1 VTEDPA
7 CTGRLEKASLA
18 GILRPLVRQGKT
30 GLLRFTRGRMVKTV
44 YITEGR
50 LIFATSND
58 PDDRLGEMLLRRGLI
73 TYRTLEESVAAIRA
87 GKRQGTILV
96 ESGEIRSRDLVEGV
110 VGQVQEIIYGL
121 FEWEEGEWQFE
132 EGDLPSREVIVLRMS
147 TGDLL
152 REGIRRVG
160 RWSRIRAGVGGLG
173 QRYTVAGEAAALL
186 GSLTLTHEEMNLV
199 ATLDGPT
206 PLEEILSAARGADF
220 GVCRAVWGL
229 WAAGVL
235 DRVPQDTDETRREGT
250 QPHAERLAG
259 ASVGREI
266 DRFNQLHRFLFELV
280 SYELRERATDLFEQ
294 AFLRASAEHAALFD
308 GVAVD
313 ATGELDPIALRH
325 NVVTREVARYLQ
337 GLDRLLDLE
346 MSLARQ
352 MMGEKKAAI
361 IADGLMALKQ
371 QHLEGKNG

>member
-1 VTEDPA
+1 VTA
-7 CTGRLEKASLA
+7 AGKLEQVSLPEV
-18 GILRPLVRQGKT
+18 LRPLVRQKKT
-30 GLLRFTRGRMVKTV
+30 GLLRFTRGRTAKTV
-44 YITEGR
+44 YLSEGR

-58 PDDRLGEMLLRRGLI
+58 PDDRLGEMLLRKGKI
-73 TYRTLEESVAAIRA
+73 TCRTLEDSVAAIQK

-110 VGQVQEIIYGL
+110 VGQVQEIIYSL
-121 FEWEEGEWQFE
+121 FEWEGGDWQFD

-147 TGDLL
+147 TGDIV
-152 REGIRRVG
+152 REGIRRIA
-160 RWSRIRAGVGGLG
+160 RWSRIRAGVGGLA
-173 QRYTVAGEAAALL
+173 QRYVLAADATAVL
-186 GSLTLTHEEMNLV
+186 GSLSLTHEEMNLV
-199 ATLDGPT
+199 ATLDGAT
-206 PLEEILSAARGADF
+206 TLEEILASARTPDF

-229 WAAGVL
+229 WAAGAL
-235 DRVPQDTDETRREGT
+235 DRVPQDSEGAPVREGT
-250 QPHAERLAG
+250 EPHAERMAG

-294 AFLRASAEHAALFD
+294 AFVGASAEHGPLFE

-361 IADGLMALKQ
+361 IADGLLALKQ
-371 QHLEGKNG
+371 QHLEGK

>member
-1 VTEDPA
+1 VSEA
-7 CTGRLEKASLA
+7 RTGRLEQASLA
-18 GILRPLVRQGKT
+18 GLLRPLVRLKRT
-30 GLLRFTRGRMVKTV
+30 GLLRFTRGRAVKAV
-44 YITEGR
+44 YLSEGR
-50 LIFATSND
+50 LIFATSSD
-58 PDDRLGEMLLRRGLI
+58 PDDRLGEMLLRKGLI
-73 TYRTLEESVAAIRA
+73 TYRTLEGSVAAIRA

-110 VGQVQEIIYGL
+110 VGQVQEIIYSL

-147 TGDLL
+147 TGDLV
-152 REGIRRVG
+152 REGIRRIA
-160 RWSRIRAGVGGLG
+160 RWSRIRAGVGDLG
-173 QRYTVAGEAAALL
+173 QRYTLAAEATALL
-186 GSLTLTHEEMNLV
+186 GSLSLTHEEMNLV
-199 ATLDGPT
+199 ASLDGPT

-235 DRVPQDTDETRREGT
+235 DRVPQDADDARREGT
-250 QPHAERLAG
+250 QPHAERMAG

-266 DRFNQLHRFLFELV
+266 DLFNQLHRFLFELV
-280 SYELRERATDLFEQ
+280 SYDLRERATDLFEQ
-294 AFLRASAEHAALFD
+294 AFQGASAEHAALFE

-313 ATGELDPIALRH
+313 PTGELDPIALRH

-346 MSLARQ
+346 MALARQ

-371 QHLEGKNG
+371 QHLEGK

>member
-1 VTEDPA
+1 MTADLPRG
-7 CTGRLEKASLA
+7 GRLEQTSLPA
-18 GILRPLVRQGKT
+18 ALRPLVRQKKT
-30 GLLRFTRGRMVKTV
+30 GLLRLARGRAIKTV
-44 YITEGR
+44 YLLEGR

-58 PDDRLGEMLLRRGLI
+58 PDDRLGEMLLRKGRIG
-73 TYRTLEESVAAIRA
+73 YRALEESVAAIQK

-110 VGQVQEIIYGL
+110 TEQVQEIIYSL
-121 FEWEEGEWQFE
+121 FEWEDGEWQFE

-147 TGDLL
+147 TGDLV
-152 REGIRRVG
+152 RQGIRRVD
-160 RWSRIRAGVGGLG
+160 RWSRIRAGVGALG
-173 QRYTVAGEAAALL
+173 QRYALSAEAPALL
-186 GSLTLTHEEMNLV
+186 GSLSLTPEEMNLV

-206 PLEEILSAARGADF
+206 ALDEILSSARGGDF

-235 DRVPQDTDETRREGT
+235 DRVPQDSGEGRAREGT
-250 QPHAERLAG
+250 EPHAERMAG

-280 SYELRERATDLFEQ
+280 SYDLRERATDLFER
-294 AFLRASAEHAALFD
+294 AFQGASAEHGALFD

-313 ATGELDPIALRH
+313 ASGELDPIALRH

-346 MSLARQ
+346 LGLARQ

-361 IADGLMALKQ
+361 IADGLLALKQ
-371 QHLEGKNG
+371 RHLEGS

>member
-1 VTEDPA
+1 VTEGGSGS
-7 CTGRLEKASLA
+7 GRLEQTSLA
-18 GILRPLVRQGKT
+18 GVLRPLVRHQKT
-30 GLLRFTRGRMVKTV
+30 GLLRVTRGRTMKTV
-44 YITEGR
+44 YLLEGR

-58 PDDRLGEMLLRRGLI
+58 PDDRLGEMLLREGLI
-73 TYRTLEESVAAIRA
+73 TYRTLEESVAAIQA

-96 ESGEIRSRDLVEGV
+96 ESGSIRSRDLVEGV
-110 VGQVQEIIYGL
+110 MGQVQEIIYGL
-121 FEWEEGEWQFE
+121 FEWEEGEWRFE

-147 TGDLL
+147 TGDLM
-152 REGIRRVG
+152 REGIRRID

-173 QRYTVAGEAAALL
+173 QRYALAAEATAVL
-186 GSLTLTHEEMNLV
+186 GTLTLTHEEMNLV

-206 PLEEILSAARGADF
+206 PLEEILASARGADF

-235 DRVPQDTDETRREGT
+235 DRVPQDTAEARKEGT
-250 QPHAERLAG
+250 QPHAERMAG
-259 ASVGREI
+259 ASVGREV

-280 SYELRERATDLFEQ
+280 SYDLRERAADLFEQ
-294 AFLRASAEHAALFD
+294 AFQRASAEHAALFE

-313 ATGELDPIALRH
+313 TSGELDPIALRH
-325 NVVTREVARYLQ
+325 NVVTRELARYLQ

-361 IADGLMALKQ
+361 IADGLLELKQ
-371 QHLEGKNG
+371 RHLEGR